1 MHQLKIIYH
10 KERERGFFVGLGYS
24 DENPK
29 SRVITKKRKKEG
41 SISKTGKRVL
51 RAENSFAKNG

>member
-1 MHQLKIIYH
+1 M
-10 KERERGFFVGLGYS
+10 GLGYS

-29 SRVITKKRKKEG
+29 SRVITKKKKKEG